1 MTWCIITACFFP
13 NERPIRMLTKSLEIH
28 GIRHML
34 RTYGMGEQYF
44 NWTQM
49 KVNRM
54 IPELERLLA
63 EGFTHY
69 LYTDGRDAFFLRPW
83 ASVMQ
88 CYKRLGSPDM
98 LLSGTPTCFPLA
110 GLASHWPSKERYRF
124 HDCGGYMGSIE
135 AWLETHRRFVKD
147 RYEDRPCGGDE
158 ATVWQWAWVDGWFRP
173 AVDHQCAIFQNF
185 RGAKGDVTVFM
196 PIEHQQSLRTGQQI
210 EAKGTVIN
218 KHTYSNP
225 CVLHFSDFD
234 KDAESGVFDAM
245 KPWWDAVYP
254 DHPITKE
261 EVCLK

>member
-1 MTWCIITACFFP
+1 MKWCILTACFFP
-13 NERPIRMLTKSLEIH
+13 DERPIRMLTKSLEIH

-83 ASVMQ
+83 ASIMQ
-88 CYKRLGSPDM
+88 CYKRMGSPDM
-98 LLSGTPTCFPLA
+98 LLSGTPTCFPLEE
-110 GLASHWPSKERYRF
+110 LASHWVSPERYRF

-185 RGAKGDVTVFM
+185 RGAKDDVGM
-196 PIEHQQSLRTGQQI
+196 LPSGL
-210 EAKGTVIN
+210 VIN
-218 KHTYSNP
+218 AHTGRLP
-225 CVLHFSDFD
+225 CILHFSDFD

-261 EVCLK
+261 EACLTTA